1 MMKIYNLL
9 GFIISFILAFVC
21 YFSTSNIFIGAGVL
35 VGSVAFYFIFIY
47 KKILFNTILIVAPIM
62 IKPAFTKRPPMSY
75 KTNTTKIQE
84 CYIFLNNFLVSLS
97 IKGSISAA
105 IESTMTSVSDE
116 FLEYM
121 ESISELTPE
130 EKLLYLN
137 KYFNLHTY
145 QIFVDV
151 VFLWLE
157 EGGDILNMSSHITN
171 EMREIQEYVTYSKSV
186 SRRKAVEISTLW
198 LFSLAIVIALKFSLN
213 DYYSSLLKKPIFIG
227 AVILLAMLVL
237 LSLYILVSRV
247 TNLEVRRSNQNG

>member
-47 KKILFNTILIVAPIM
+47 KKIL
-62 IKPAFTKRPPMSY
+62 SY